1 MKLDVSTPQR
11 NREKQVRLTTFDN
24 EPLARM
30 AEQRLGQEGIPC
42 LVRSLQG
49 GPGLWGSA
57 YNMPH
62 ALYVFQS
69 HEMRAREVLDLP
81 PQEMLD
87 RGDNEMAPARGPSML
102 VFLLVA
108 AVLLV
113 LIIAGPSLAGMFGG

>member
-1 MKLDVSTPQR
+1 M
-11 NREKQVRLTTFDN
+11 RLTTFDN

-42 LVRSLQG
+42 LIRSLQG

-57 YNMPH
+57 YNLPH

-69 HEMRAREVLDLP
+69 DEMRARGVLDLHP
-81 PQEMLD
+81 EEMAERAD
-87 RGDNEMAPARGPSML
+87 EAPAPARGPSML
-102 VFLLVA
+102 VFLVVA

>member
-1 MKLDVSTPQR
+1 M
-11 NREKQVRLTTFDN
+11 RLTNFDN
-24 EPLARM
+24 EPLARL
-30 AEQRLGQEGIPC
+30 AEQRLSQEGIPC
-42 LVRSLQG
+42 LIRSLQG

-69 HEMRAREVLDLP
+69 DEMRAREVLDLG
-81 PQEMLD
+81 PQEMLEREGND
-87 RGDNEMAPARGPSML
+87 TTPARGPSML
-102 VFLLVA
+102 VFLVVA

>member
-1 MKLDVSTPQR
+1 MSTPQR
-11 NREKQVRLTTFDN
+11 SRNNQVRLTTFDN
-24 EPLARM
+24 EPLARL

-57 YNMPH
+57 YNMPN

-69 HEMRAREVLDLP
+69 DEMQAREVLDLP
-81 PQEMLD
+81 PQEMLE
-87 RGDNEMAPARGPSML
+87 RGEHETAPAHGPSML